1 MDYDPNAG
9 WAPGAE
15 LEDLGELSG
24 LLQGY
29 GPIVQPA
36 GLGLAESQALADEQ
50 ILNESH
56 RKKAEEYL
64 DDNIPTNQDQLNNL
78 LDNLFKSPALAQE
91 DNAVVL
97 EKVTELRG
105 GG

>member
-1 MDYDPNAG
+1 MAYDPHAG

-36 GLGLAESQALADEQ
+36 GLGLAEVQALADEQ
-50 ILNESH
+50 ILNEAN
-56 RKKAEEYL
+56 RKKAE
-64 DDNIPTNQDQLNNL
+64 
-78 LDNLFKSPALAQE
+78 K
-91 DNAVVL
+91 
-97 EKVTELRG
+97 
-105 GG
+105 